1 MDELSQSKKLD
12 QKQINDI
19 KYVRN
24 KKKQKLTDDELAQ
37 MIPKPKTK
45 EEVEEDVKHKLK
57 FAWKGKQFFISPI
70 FYQASGAAATMKKYI
85 SSANEALSM

>member
-57 FAWKGKQFFISPI
+57 FAWKDPGYGNKEFSQVPV
-70 FYQASGAAATMKKYI
+70 
-85 SSANEALSM
+85 L